1 MILCLGC
8 CYHFLVWA
16 LLWLTF
22 SPGSEVA
29 VLEGAMHQLQAELAS
44 KRREAYELE
53 DQLSLHNPS
62 VFATVQ
68 VNAQKAREGQPV
80 HSVR

>member
-1 MILCLGC
+1 
-8 CYHFLVWA
+8 
-16 LLWLTF
+16 
-22 SPGSEVA
+22 
-29 VLEGAMHQLQAELAS
+29 MHQLQAELAS

-53 DQLSLHNPS
+53 DRLSMHNPP

-68 VNAQKAREGQPV
+68 VNAPDEACVGHQIV